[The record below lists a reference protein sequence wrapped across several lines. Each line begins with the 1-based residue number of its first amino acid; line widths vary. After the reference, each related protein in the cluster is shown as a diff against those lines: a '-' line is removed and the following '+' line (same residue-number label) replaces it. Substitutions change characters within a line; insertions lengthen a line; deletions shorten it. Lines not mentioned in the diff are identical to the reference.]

1 VSDTMARVGHLQGG
15 RYHLGKTLG
24 QGGFGV
30 TYLAQDRLLERTV
43 VIKELFPQGSVRQGD
58 SIRIPPGLNQE
69 QFEGMMGRFVAEARA
84 LARFNSPYVVRVQ
97 DVFQESGTAFIVM
110 DHLQGR
116 TLMERLRT
124 DGVLTPDEAFR
135 MARQLAEALAVIH
148 DAGMLHRDIKPDNVF
163 LTDTNTPVLID
174 FGAAREYAGSQ
185 PVEMSVVLTHGFAPI
200 EQYANT
206 GNFGPYTD
214 LYALAATLLFAITAK
229 LPPVSVA
236 RLQEDVPLPPMALTY
251 APGLRSA
258 VTQALA
264 IRPSDRPASAQA
276 FIDLLKRGRDDLG
289 ALAFAEAIHTAQQ
302 GRLLPIERQRLW
314 AQALLAVY
322 ARREG
327 KLARIEHLDELQYA
341 LSCALEVL
349 PLFHD
354 GLELVF
360 GSMEAAAPGLAEDL
374 AAFMETMRRSP
385 DGLGEFLG
393 AVGAAAALAPQTA
406 LPAPG
411 QVWRAPESP
420 ASAPLPALAAK
431 FAGFRQIA
439 LRADAVVQVGFA
451 GSVQVAWCLSADGD
465 LRAVHSV
472 SGESLAQVAG
482 VRAAAATASGLW
494 LARDGLVQRHAFNG
508 TPLGTP
514 VNFPDRPVSVAAHGR
529 SVAVAGRQGLIMLCT
544 LTEGEPVLQSLS
556 LSALTKRGDPPLDLT
571 FSSDGRLLLIRDTQ
585 AVTVLR
591 TQTMKVL
598 RTFTLTGEAVTAVA
612 ISADGQRVCTAHGRR
627 LLVWDVPT
635 GRELSSFHAPAPVTH
650 LFYNPNGR
658 LLGALGGGLYL
669 LDAQSGHAIAH
680 HAPPGGRGTAI
691 SSNVDGRSIA
701 LGSLHQF
708 NLLQLAPTEFR
719 AVPDLNPPPAKPKP
733 VIPTVNRD
741 MPAPPPS
748 VFRAAPDLN
757 SPPAKPEPV
766 VLPLNRE
773 MPAPPPTSSTGIP
786 AGFLSKL
793 PSTGM
798 PTRTAASPPPSLQP
812 HWPSPPSGL
821 TGRSTPPGVAPYRE
835 YRLPPQPTSDVLG
848 RTTAELTGLLS
859 LVVLAEGPV
868 HRQEVFRR
876 VVAAHGLGK
885 VGPRLAAGLDRAL
898 AAAEAAGQVRL
909 RGEFLWPPDLD
920 SPPVRDRS
928 ALATR
933 TLDLVCDEEVQAAGH
948 LVGHLP
954 LPERPHAVARV
965 LGFARLTEMSRER
978 IFRLLQQEHA

>member
-1 VSDTMARVGHLQGG
+1 MSDTMARVGHLQGG
-15 RYHLGKTLG
+15 RYHLNKTLG

-30 TYLAQDRLLERTV
+30 TYLAQDRLLERLV

-58 SIRIPPGLNQE
+58 SIRTPPGMSRE
-69 QFEGMMGRFVAEARA
+69 HFEGMMGRFVAEARA

-97 DVFQESGTAFIVM
+97 DVFQENGTAFIVM

-124 DGVLTPDEAFR
+124 QGALTPDEAFR

-148 DAGMLHRDIKPDNVF
+148 DAGLLHRDIKPDNVF
-163 LTDTNTPVLID
+163 LTDTDTPVLID
-174 FGAAREYAGSQ
+174 FGAAREYAGGQSA
-185 PVEMSVVLTHGFAPI
+185 EMSVVLTHGFAPI

-236 RLQEDVPLPPMALTY
+236 RLHEDVPLPPMALTY
-251 APGLRSA
+251 APGLRTA
-258 VTQALA
+258 ITQALA
-264 IRPSDRPASAQA
+264 IRPADRPGSAQA
-276 FIDLLKRGRDDLG
+276 FLDLLQRGRDDLG
-289 ALAFAEAIHTAQQ
+289 ALTFAQAIHTAQQ
-302 GRLLPIERQRLW
+302 GRLLPVERQRLW

-327 KLARIEHLDELQYA
+327 KLPRIEHVDELQYA
-341 LSCALEVL
+341 LNCALEVL

-360 GSMEAAAPGLAEDL
+360 GSMEAAAPSLAEDL
-374 AAFMETMRRSP
+374 AAFMDTMRRSP

-393 AVGAAAALAPQTA
+393 AVGAAAALAPQA
-406 LPAPG
+406 DLPAPG
-411 QVWRAPESP
+411 QVWRAPEST
-420 ASAPLPALAAK
+420 ASAPLPALSAK
-431 FAGFRQIA
+431 FAGFRQID

-451 GSVQVAWCLSADGD
+451 GPVQVAWSLSADGD

-472 SGESLAQVAG
+472 SGEPLAQVAG

-508 TPLGTP
+508 TPLGPP
-514 VNFPDRPVSVAAHGR
+514 VNFPDRPVSAAAHGR
-529 SVAVAGRQGLIMLCT
+529 SVAVAGRQGLILLCT
-544 LTEGEPVLQSLS
+544 LTEGEPAVQTLS
-556 LSALTKRGDPPLDLT
+556 LSALTRREDPPLDLA
-571 FSSDGRLLLIRDTQ
+571 FSSDGRLLLVRDTQ

-598 RTFTLTGEAVTAVA
+598 RTFTLAGEAVTAVA
-612 ISADGQRVCTAHGRR
+612 LSADGQRACTAHGRR

-635 GRELSSFHAPAPVTH
+635 GRELASFQAPAPVTH

-680 HAPPGGRGTAI
+680 HAPPGGRGTAT
-691 SSNVDGRSIA
+691 SSNADGRSIA

-708 NLLQLAPTEFR
+708 SLLQLAPTEFR
-719 AVPDLNPPPAKPKP
+719 AVPDLSPPPARPEP
-733 VIPTVNRD
+733 VPPAVSREV
-741 MPAPPPS
+741 PAPPPS
-748 VFRAAPDLN
+748 I
-757 SPPAKPEPV
+757 
-766 VLPLNRE
+766 
-773 MPAPPPTSSTGIP
+773 STGIP
-786 AGFLSKL
+786 AGFLSGL

-798 PTRTAASPPPSLQP
+798 PSRTAPPTPPPP
-812 HWPSPPSGL
+812 RWPSPPSGL
-821 TGRSTPPGVAPYRE
+821 TGRSTAPGVAPYRE
-835 YRLPPQPTSDVLG
+835 CRLPPQPTSDVLG

-868 HRQEVFRR
+868 HRQEAFRR
-876 VVAAHGLGK
+876 VIAAHGLGK
-885 VGPRLAAGLDRAL
+885 VGPRLAASLDRAL
-898 AAAEAAGQVRL
+898 GAAEAAGQVRL

-920 SPPVRDRS
+920 TPPVRDRS

-933 TLDLVCDEEVQAAGH
+933 TLDLVCDEEVQAAGR
-948 LVGHLP
+948 LVEHLP
-954 LPERPHAVARV
+954 VHERPHAVARV